1 MFELLNENGQQAE
14 IKVFGVGGGGGN
26 AVDYMIQNRIEGVDF
41 ITANTDSQALDRSAA
56 DHILQIGTRTT
67 KGLGAGA
74 DPAIGKE
81 AAEEDS
87 ERIRQLMEGADMVF
101 VTAGMGGGTG
111 TGAAPIVAG
120 IAKQLNILTVAVVTT
135 PFPFEGAHRMA
146 LATKGMDD
154 LRQQV
159 DSLIVVPNAKL
170 LEMNDDMTLI
180 EAFAEGNKV
189 LHGAVQGIA
198 ELITRAG
205 LINVDF
211 ADVKA
216 IMSSGGMSMMG
227 TGTDNTESRAEV
239 AAHKAIC
246 SPLLEDIEI
255 KGARGILVNVTAGM
269 DMKTKEFEAVGQVVR
284 DFAADDANIV
294 MGTVLDPNL
303 EDGHMRVTIVATG
316 VEQAKPDA
324 AKRRAPVKRERVA
337 IARPGVSAGKDAG
350 AGQPASV
357 APDYSEYDIP
367 TIERNAGATSQ
378 TTERSVAPAPRAQ
391 AVKSTERGAKS
402 VIRRIPSLLRNQAN

>member
-1 MFELLNENGQQAE
+1 
-14 IKVFGVGGGGGN
+14 
-26 AVDYMIQNRIEGVDF
+26 
-41 ITANTDSQALDRSAA
+41 
-56 DHILQIGTRTT
+56 
-67 KGLGAGA
+67 
-74 DPAIGKE
+74 
-81 AAEEDS
+81 
-87 ERIRQLMEGADMVF
+87 MVF

-135 PFPFEGAHRMA
+135 PFPFEGAHRMS
-146 LATKGMDD
+146 LAQKGMED

-170 LEMNDDMTLI
+170 LEMNEDMTLV

-255 KGARGILVNVTAGM
+255 KGAQGILVNVTAGM
-269 DMKTKEFEAVGQVVR
+269 DMKTREFEAVGQVVR

-294 MGTVLDPNL
+294 MGTVLDPNI

-316 VEQAKPDA
+316 VEHAKPESA
-324 AKRRAPVKRERVA
+324 RRRAAPVRRERVA
-337 IARPGVSAGKDAG
+337 IPRPAAAASAGAES
-350 AGQPASV
+350 APAPAASP
-357 APDYSEYDIP
+357 AATTDYSEYDIP
-367 TIERNAGATSQ
+367 TIERNAGANPGVSPLERKVPPAPKKVAKGD
-378 TTERSVAPAPRAQ
+378 ERS
-391 AVKSTERGAKS
+391 SKS